1 MEVEIVFE
9 AIEEQQENRLIVP
22 RQKLHKYVAICM
34 GCFLLALATFPLAYW
49 RVSRSGKY
57 NAGAFNSL
65 TPEQSQKSDFQK
77 SDSES
82 DR

>member
-1 MEVEIVFE
+1 MEVKIVFE
-9 AIEEQQENRLIVP
+9 TIEEPQENRPIVP
-22 RQKLHKYVAICM
+22 RRKLHKYVAICI

-57 NAGAFNSL
+57 NAGALNSL
-65 TPEQSQKSDFQK
+65 SPEQSQKSQF
-77 SDSES
+77 ES